1 MNIEIREAFCSDLP
15 VVLKLYSQLGM
26 DDGEVLDIE
35 KAEHIFAKMRFYPY
49 YKLYI
54 ASMGG
59 VIVGTFALMIMDN
72 LGHMGARSAIIEDVV
87 VRKDLRGQGIG
98 RSLMDFAMERCQEKG
113 CYKIALSS
121 NMLRGGALRF
131 YESLGYKKHGYSFSV
146 ETREAAVSR

>member
-1 MNIEIREAFCSDLP
+1 MNIDIREAFNDDLP
-15 VVLKLYSQLGM
+15 AILKLYSQLGM
-26 DDGEVLDIE
+26 DDGEVLDLE

-54 ASMGG
+54 ASMDDAAVG
-59 VIVGTFALMIMDN
+59 VFALLIMDN
-72 LGHMGARSAIIEDVV
+72 LGHLGARSGVIEDVV

-98 RSLMDFAMERCQEKG
+98 RRLMDFAMERCQEKR

-121 NMLRGGALRF
+121 NMLRGGTHRF

-146 ETREAAVSR
+146 ETRETVVSR